1 MNLSEEQL
9 KHYKSNPEALADLL
23 EKLDLEIDDEEY
35 ESEDTEDDEPE
46 TPSQDNDYIKQLRE
60 ENKKWRLKTRELE
73 DNYKK
78 ITSESEAKKRQE
90 LEQKQEY
97 EKLYNDLKGKLQ
109 DYDGLKSKLE
119 EYAIRETKEKDTLLK
134 KLPTQMRDVFADAK
148 LEQVRAAVEM
158 QKISMPASPGADG
171 TGTMNGAMDV
181 SKMSIDQLSNLAQT
195 NYPAYEQLILGK
207 K

>member
-23 EKLDLEIDDEEY
+23 EKLDLEIDGEEY
-35 ESEDTEDDEPE
+35 ESEDTEDDELE
-46 TPSQDNDYIKQLRE
+46 EPSQDNDYIKQLRE

-97 EKLYNDLKGKLQ
+97 EK
-109 DYDGLKSKLE
+109 
-119 EYAIRETKEKDTLLK
+119 ILL
-134 KLPTQMRDVFADAK
+134 D
-148 LEQVRAAVEM
+148 
-158 QKISMPASPGADG
+158 I
-171 TGTMNGAMDV
+171 
-181 SKMSIDQLSNLAQT
+181 
-195 NYPAYEQLILGK
+195 ILTDFFNCQIK
-207 K
+207 CTD